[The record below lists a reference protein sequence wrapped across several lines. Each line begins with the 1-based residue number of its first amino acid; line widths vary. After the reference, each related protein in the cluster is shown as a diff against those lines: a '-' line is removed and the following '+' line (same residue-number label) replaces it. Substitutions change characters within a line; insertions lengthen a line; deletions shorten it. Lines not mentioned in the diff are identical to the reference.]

1 MIKSVCVAVSAV
13 ALVAFSVVAAEKAPD
28 SFSNLMKANG
38 AAMQSIG
45 KAADSKDYDSIAKT
59 AATLQAN
66 FQEIGKFWTARKD
79 DEALKHC
86 TAAFK
91 ASSDLAAAAK
101 SMNDG
106 GIAESRK
113 ALGSA
118 CAGCHTA
125 KREKLPDGSFQIK

>member
-1 MIKSVCVAVSAV
+1 MMKSGLAALCTA
-13 ALVAFSVVAAEKAPD
+13 ALVGFTAFAAEKAPD
-28 SFSNLMKANG
+28 SFAKVMKDNG

-45 KAADSKDYDSIAKT
+45 KAADSKDYDSVART
-59 AATLQAN
+59 AASLQAN
-66 FQEIGKFWTARKD
+66 FQEVGKFWTGRKD

-91 ASSDLAAAAK
+91 ASSDLEAAAK
-101 SMNDG
+101 ARNDG

-118 CAGCHTA
+118 CAGCHAA
-125 KREKLPDGSFQIK
+125 KREKLPDGTFQIK

>member
-1 MIKSVCVAVSAV
+1 MIKSACVATCAA
-13 ALVAFSVVAAEKAPD
+13 ALVGFTVIAAEKAPD
-28 SFSNLMKANG
+28 SFVKVMKDNG

-45 KAADSKDYDSIAKT
+45 KAADSKDYDSVAKT
-59 AATLQAN
+59 AASLQAN
-66 FQEIGKFWTARKD
+66 FQEVGKFWTARKD

-86 TAAFK
+86 QAAFK
-91 ASSDLAAAAK
+91 ASSDLEAAAK
-101 SMNDG
+101 AKNDG

-125 KREKLPDGSFQIK
+125 KREKQPDGTFQIK

>member
-1 MIKSVCVAVSAV
+1 MIKSACVAMAAAV
-13 ALVAFSVVAAEKAPD
+13 MVAFTAVAAEKAPD
-28 SFSNLMKANG
+28 SFVNVMKSNG
-38 AAMQSIG
+38 ASMQSIG

-59 AATLQAN
+59 AATLQGN
-66 FQEIGKFWTARKD
+66 FQEVGKFWTARKD

-86 TAAFK
+86 QAAFK
-91 ASSDLAAAAK
+91 ASSDLEAAAK
-101 SMNDG
+101 AKNDM

-125 KREKLPDGSFQIK
+125 KREKMPDGSFQIK

>member
-1 MIKSVCVAVSAV
+1 MIKSACAALCTAVV
-13 ALVAFSVVAAEKAPD
+13 VGVTAFAAEKAPD
-28 SFSNLMKANG
+28 SFVKVMKDNG

-45 KAADSKDYDSIAKT
+45 KAADSKDYDSVAKT
-59 AATLQAN
+59 AASLQAN
-66 FQEIGKFWTARKD
+66 FGEIGKFWTARKD

-86 TAAFK
+86 QAAFK

-101 SMNDG
+101 AKNDG